1 MTQQEFE
8 QHRQTWIKEWSDKWR
23 LLDID
28 FETYMVMKGMAPDEY
43 KSMNE
48 ASWNKNEMNDGTI
61 IDDCLDEWNESFI

>member
-8 QHRQTWIKEWSDKWR
+8 QHRQTWIKEWNDKWR

-28 FETYMVMKGMAPDEY
+28 FEMYMIMKGMAPEEY

-48 ASWNKNEMNDGTI
+48 ASWKTSELND
-61 IDDCLDEWNESFI
+61 DDWSETFI

>member
-8 QHRQTWIKEWSDKWR
+8 QHRKTWIKEWSDKWR

-28 FETYMVMKGMAPDEY
+28 FEMYMLMKGMAPEEY

-48 ASWNKNEMNDGTI
+48 ESWKVDRTDLAS
-61 IDDCLDEWNESFI
+61 

>member
-28 FETYMVMKGMAPDEY
+28 FEMYMLMKGMAPEEY
-43 KSMNE
+43 RSMNE
-48 ASWNKNEMNDGTI
+48 ASWRTSELND
-61 IDDCLDEWNESFI
+61 DDWSEKLL

>member
-28 FETYMVMKGMAPDEY
+28 FETYMVMKGMVPEEY
-43 KSMNE
+43 RTMNE
-48 ASWNKNEMNDGTI
+48 ASWGKNEMND
-61 IDDCLDEWNESFI
+61 DDWSESFI

>member
-28 FETYMVMKGMAPDEY
+28 FETYMVMKGMAPEEY
-43 KSMNE
+43 RAMNE
-48 ASWNKNEMNDGTI
+48 ASWDKNEMNDGTI

>member
-1 MTQQEFE
+1 MMTQQEFE

-28 FETYMVMKGMAPDEY
+28 FVMYMTMKGMAPDEY

-48 ASWNKNEMNDGTI
+48 ASWNKNEL
-61 IDDCLDEWNESFI
+61 IDDEWGETFI